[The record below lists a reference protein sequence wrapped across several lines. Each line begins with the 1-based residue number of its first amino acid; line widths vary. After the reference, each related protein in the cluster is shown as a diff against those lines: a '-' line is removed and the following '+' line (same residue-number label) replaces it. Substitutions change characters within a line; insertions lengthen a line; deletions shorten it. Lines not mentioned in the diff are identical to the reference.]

1 MQEIIDWF
9 GDVFYVEKTVTTY
22 SEGFVSERYT
32 YSNAQQIIQLPYEDT
47 TTVTETVLDYSAVAA
62 FVIVV
67 LVFVTVVTTVRSS
80 ILK

>member
-9 GDVFYVEKTVTTY
+9 GDVFYIEKSVTTH
-22 SEGFVSERYT
+22 SEGFEST
-32 YSNAQQIIQLPYEDT
+32 YVGYNSGTILQLPYEDT